1 VCYFNL
7 VAIPRSADL
16 PQVRAVLARHNLP
29 LEAVP
34 EFRKPDDLPP
44 KFDFYRLSTWRCDC
58 GTLIGS
64 LSQGESPP
72 PHERLRR
79 SLEKKG
85 WGKHKIE
92 RWFEELEKQETKRE
106 RERTQLAGT
115 ALPEAEAWS
124 AVLSDLLRCRAVRSL
139 GLLQVCED
147 PPRELAATYRAGFG
161 ELTPELFLRVELDVF
176 YEFRRESVAVQ

>member
-1 VCYFNL
+1 MCYFNL
-7 VAIPRSADL
+7 VVIPRSVDL
-16 PQVRAVLARHNLP
+16 DQVRSVLARHNLP

-34 EFRKPDDLPP
+34 EFRKPNDLPP

-64 LSQGESPP
+64 LSEGESPP
-72 PHERLRR
+72 QHARLRR

-85 WGKHKIE
+85 WGQRKIE

-106 RERTQLAGT
+106 RERRQLAGT

-124 AVLSDLLRCRAVRSL
+124 AVFSDLLRSRAVRSL
-139 GLLQVCED
+139 GLLQVCPD
-147 PPRELAATYRAGFG
+147 PPRQLAATHRAGPG
-161 ELTPELFLRVELDVF
+161 ELNPELFLRVELDVF
-176 YEFRRESVAVQ
+176 YEFRRESVAA